1 MQNTKFVNILYTKIE
16 EIKILCDN
24 ECTTKTR
31 NGLKLEMHVFC
42 SQKHCIN
49 YAKPIELAT

>member
-1 MQNTKFVNILYTKIE
+1 MQNTKFVNILYTKIV

-42 SQKHCIN
+42 SWKHCIN

>member
-1 MQNTKFVNILYTKIE
+1 MQNTKFVNILYTKIVE
-16 EIKILCDN
+16 MNDN

-42 SQKHCIN
+42 S
-49 YAKPIELAT
+49 